1 MPRLRDHYRDQLLI
15 LAALDLAPT
24 VENEPVLPFPTV
36 GAHLADMADAALD
49 AALKVAVAT
58 VCKEDEPARGSR

>member
-1 MPRLRDHYRDQLLI
+1 M
-15 LAALDLAPT
+15 
-24 VENEPVLPFPTV
+24 LPFPTV

-58 VCKEDEPARGSR
+58 VCKDG